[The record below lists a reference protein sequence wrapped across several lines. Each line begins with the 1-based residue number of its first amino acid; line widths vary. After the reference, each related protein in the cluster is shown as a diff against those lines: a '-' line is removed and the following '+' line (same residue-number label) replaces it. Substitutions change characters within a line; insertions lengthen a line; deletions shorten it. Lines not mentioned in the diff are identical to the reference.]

1 VDINI
6 DTRLDTGLV
15 GTWSFVSCV
24 AKTSTGESSYPWGHE
39 STGFLSYTADGY
51 VFVTRMSA
59 SDFESYC
66 GKYTIGDD
74 NSVVHHIE
82 LCSMPTFVGTQQK
95 RYFEINNNELQ
106 LTTEPVLA
114 GNITH
119 TAFLVWK
126 RAC

>member
-1 VDINI
+1 MNNLI
-6 DTRLDTGLV
+6 

-24 AKTSTGESSYPWGHE
+24 AKTSTGERSYPWGQD
-39 STGFLSYTADGY
+39 STGFISYTPDGF

-66 GKYTIGDD
+66 GRYTVSN
-74 NSVVHHIE
+74 NSVIHHVD
-82 LCSMPTFVGTQQK
+82 LCSIKDFVGTNQK

-106 LTTEPVLA
+106 LTTEPVIA
-114 GNITH
+114 DGVTH

-126 RAC
+126 RAS